1 MEEEKHHKTHL
12 KVSVTGGAGSGKSS
26 VCSRFKELGAWVIS
40 ADELARKVVRPGSS
54 GFERIVE
61 HFGKAVLQ
69 SDGTL
74 NRRKMRE
81 IMLSDETARKDLE
94 RLIHPDILH
103 WMNLEIQEAVQ
114 AASPIIIVEVPLL
127 FELNMADEFDHVVMV
142 SADSDFKVKRLMNR
156 DRVSEADARAL
167 VTVQMPDELKEK
179 QSDDVIRNNKSLKD
193 LITAVDDLYYRLTAK
208 LSKIA

>member
-1 MEEEKHHKTHL
+1 MGGEKHHKTHL

-54 GFERIVE
+54 GFKKIVE
-61 HFGKAVLQ
+61 HFGKAILE
-69 SDGTL
+69 SNGTL

-81 IMLSDETARKDLE
+81 IMLSGETARKDLE
-94 RLIHPDILH
+94 RLIHPEILGR
-103 WMNLEIQEAVQ
+103 MNIEIRKAVK
-114 AASPIIIVEVPLL
+114 AAHRLIIVEVPLL
-127 FELNMADEFDHVVMV
+127 FELNMADEFDHVIMV
-142 SADSDFKVKRLMNR
+142 SADADIKVKRLIDR

-179 QSDDVIRNNKSLKD
+179 QSDDVIRNNKSLKV
-193 LITAVDDLYYRLTAK
+193 LITANCRR
-208 LSKIA
+208 

>member
-1 MEEEKHHKTHL
+1 MDGEKHHKTHL

-54 GFERIVE
+54 GFKKIVE
-61 HFGKAVLQ
+61 HFGKAILE
-69 SDGTL
+69 SNGTL

-81 IMLSDETARKDLE
+81 IMLSGETARKDLE
-94 RLIHPDILH
+94 RLIHPEILGR
-103 WMNLEIQEAVQ
+103 MNLEVQKAVK
-114 AASPIIIVEVPLL
+114 AAHRLIIVEVPLL
-127 FELNMADEFDHVVMV
+127 FELNMADEFDHVIMV
-142 SADSDFKVKRLMNR
+142 SADADIKVKRLIDR

-179 QSDDVIRNNKSLKD
+179 QSDEVIRNNKSLKV
-193 LITAVDDLYYRLTAK
+193 LITAVDDLYCRLAAK
-208 LSKIA
+208 LSKTA

>member
-1 MEEEKHHKTHL
+1 MKGEKHHKTHL

-54 GFERIVE
+54 GFEKIVG

-94 RLIHPDILH
+94 RLIHPEILGR
-103 WMNLEIQEAVQ
+103 MNLEIRKAVK
-114 AASPIIIVEVPLL
+114 AAHRLIIVEVPLL

-142 SADSDFKVKRLMNR
+142 SADSGIKVKRLMNR

-193 LITAVDDLYYRLTAK
+193 LIIALEDIYCRLAAK

>member
-1 MEEEKHHKTHL
+1 MEGEKHHKTHL

-54 GFERIVE
+54 GFEKIVE
-61 HFGKAVLQ
+61 HFGKAVLE

-94 RLIHPDILH
+94 RLIHPEILGR
-103 WMNLEIQEAVQ
+103 MNLEIRKAVK
-114 AASPIIIVEVPLL
+114 AAHRLIIVEVPLL
-127 FELNMADEFDHVVMV
+127 FELNMAGEFDHVVMI
-142 SADSDFKVKRLMNR
+142 SADSDIKVERLVNR
-156 DRVSEADARAL
+156 DRVSYTDARAL
-167 VTVQMPDELKEK
+167 VTVQIPDKLKEK
-179 QSDDVIRNNKSLKD
+179 QSDYIIRNNKSLKE
-193 LITAVDDLYYRLTAK
+193 LITAVDDLYCRLAAK
-208 LSKIA
+208 LSKTA

>member
-1 MEEEKHHKTHL
+1 MEGDKHHKTHL

-40 ADELARKVVRPGSS
+40 ADEVARKVVRPGYS
-54 GFERIVE
+54 GFKKIVE

-69 SDGTL
+69 SNGTL

-81 IMLSDETARKDLE
+81 IMLSDETAKTDLE
-94 RLIHPDILH
+94 RLIHPEILDQ
-103 WMNLEIQEAVQ
+103 MNIEIRKAVK
-114 AASPIIIVEVPLL
+114 AAQRLIVVEVPLL

-142 SADSDFKVKRLMNR
+142 SADADIKVKRLTDR

-167 VTVQMPDELKEK
+167 VTVQMSDELKEK

-193 LITAVDDLYYRLTAK
+193 LITAVDELYCRLAAK
-208 LSKIA
+208 LSETA

>member
-1 MEEEKHHKTHL
+1 MEGEKHHKTHL

-54 GFERIVE
+54 GFEKIVE

-94 RLIHPDILH
+94 RLIHPEILGR
-103 WMNLEIQEAVQ
+103 MNLEIRKAVK
-114 AASPIIIVEVPLL
+114 AAHRLIIVEVPLL

-142 SADSDFKVKRLMNR
+142 SADSDIKVERLVNR
-156 DRVSEADARAL
+156 DRVSYTDARAL
-167 VTVQMPDELKEK
+167 VTVQIPDKLKEK
-179 QSDDVIRNNKSLKD
+179 QSDYIIRNNKSLKE
-193 LITAVDDLYYRLTAK
+193 LVTAVDDLYCRLAAK
-208 LSKIA
+208 LSKTA